1 MSMVASLHEDDTC
14 WCPACGE
21 IVEDVSDDG
30 EPSYDAVDGETEY
43 YIECPYCGQSFYVSK
58 AYYK

>member
-21 IVEDVSDDG
+21 IVEDVSIDG
-30 EPSYDAVDGETEY
+30 DLSGTVDGYPEY
-43 YIECPYCGQSFYVSK
+43 YMECPDCGQSFYVSK
-58 AYYK
+58 AYYKD